1 MARIFATSWRFIR
14 ARESEE
20 SRGSEADQTAREVL
34 DRSKTLFLALLSLVF
49 FVRYITLMYYP

>member
-1 MARIFATSWRFIR
+1 MARILATSWRFIR

-49 FVRYITLMYYP
+49 FVRYMT

>member
-49 FVRYITLMYYP
+49 SVRYMT